1 MNSGLR
7 GCLLAAMLVLAL
19 PCSLAAQGMYLSRG
33 QSGFGA
39 SVSYQ
44 GNSEVTGYGVSAGYS
59 FSGLWDMGLTASR
72 SVVSSGLAGGGVN
85 GVAVGPSLAFHAKE
99 GAAISVELQG
109 TYQHGFYSSEA
120 VAGSHVGLKK
130 DYAVVGTSVY
140 GRIPLAGAVSIV
152 PSASAAYSTGSVN
165 LSDGFENRLLSSD
178 VNPFIITLA
187 AGLLYPAGSS
197 YILQLSPALLINENT
212 TSVQLSLGVILPAGE

>member
-7 GCLLAAMLVLAL
+7 GCVLAALLVLAL
-19 PCSLAAQGMYLSRG
+19 PCSLAAQGMYLNRG

-39 SVSYQ
+39 SVNYQ

-59 FSGLWDMGLTASR
+59 FSGLWDLGLTASR
-72 SVVSSGLAGGGVN
+72 SVVNSGLAGGGVN
-85 GVAVGPSLAFHAKE
+85 GVAVGPSVALHARE
-99 GAAISVELQG
+99 GTALSIELQG
-109 TYQHGFYSSEA
+109 SYQHGFYSSEA
-120 VAGSHVGLKK
+120 VAGSRVGLKK
-130 DYAVVGTSVY
+130 DYAVLGTSVY
-140 GRIPLAGAVSIV
+140 GRIPLAGAISIV
-152 PSASAAYSTGSVN
+152 PSASAAYSTASTN

-178 VNPFIITLA
+178 VNPFIITLS

-212 TSVQLSLGVILPAGE
+212 SSVQLTLGVVVPTGE